1 MISQYVFGP
10 VPSRRFGRSLGV
22 NPLPRKT
29 CNYSCIY
36 CQLGRTQRLQRER
49 KVFFPTDLVVEDV
62 RKVVEDE
69 GDGIDYI
76 TFMGDG
82 EPTLA
87 ANLGEMAEGVR
98 TFWKG
103 KMALITNGSLFHDE
117 DVRRAAMFFD
127 VVSPT
132 ISAGDERTF
141 RQMHRPLRSLTF
153 DKVMEGLEKLR
164 KEYSGEIWAE
174 LMLVE
179 GVNDSLASL
188 LNIRKVLRDVSPDRL
203 YVGVPTRPPAESW
216 ALPPSRSSLRQVFD
230 VFPEAIDMTEPEEGP
245 FLRNEEER
253 EAELIEIAKNHPLRE
268 DQAFELLSLSLGLEG
283 ARDSILRM
291 VQEGRLVSVDYGG
304 TTFYRVPIERK
315 EGNEENGAI
324 D

>member
-36 CQLGRTQRLQRER
+36 CQLGRTPKLRTER
-49 KVFFPTDLVVEDV
+49 KEFYPAETVVEGV
-62 RKVVEDE
+62 RKAVERADE
-69 GDGIDYI
+69 AIDYI

-98 TFWKG
+98 TFWDG
-103 KMALITNGSLFHDE
+103 KMALITNGSLFYDE
-117 DVRRAAMFFD
+117 DVRRDAEHFD

-132 ISAGDERTF
+132 VSAGDERTY
-141 RQMHRPLRSLTF
+141 RLIHRPPRSLSF
-153 DKVMEGLEKLR
+153 EKVFEGLRLL
-164 KEYSGEIWAE
+164 KEWIPGEVWAE
-174 LMLVE
+174 MMLVG

-188 LNIRKVLRDVSPDRL
+188 LSIRKVLREIGPDRL
-203 YVGVPTRPPAESW
+203 YVTVPTRPPAEAW
-216 ALPPSRSSLRQVFD
+216 ALPPSKESLRRVFD
-230 VFPEAIDMTEPEEGP
+230 LFPEARDLTEPEEGP

-253 EAELIEIAKNHPLRE
+253 EAEIVQIARNHPLRE
-268 DQAFELLSLSLGLEG
+268 DQAFELLAMPFGLEG
-283 ARDSILRM
+283 ARDSLARM
-291 VQEGRLVSVDYGG
+291 VQDGKLISVQFEGR
-304 TTFYRVPIERK
+304 TFFQAPADKKIRK
-315 EGNEENGAI
+315 R
-324 D
+324 

>member
-36 CQLGRTQRLQRER
+36 CQLGRTSRLQKER
-49 KVFFPTDLVVEDV
+49 KIFYPAEVVVEDV
-62 RKVVEDE
+62 RKAVDRA
-69 GDGIDYI
+69 DGAMDYI

-98 TFWKG
+98 TFWDG

-117 DVRRAAMFFD
+117 AVRRAAELFD

-132 ISAGDERTF
+132 ISAGDEATYRL
-141 RQMHRPLRSLTF
+141 MHRPSRSLVL
-153 DKVMEGLEKLR
+153 DKLVEGLRLLKDEHH
-164 KEYSGEIWAE
+164 GELWAE
-174 LMLVE
+174 MMLVG
-179 GVNDSLASL
+179 GVNDSMASL
-188 LNIRKVLRDVSPDRL
+188 LNIRRVLREIRPDRL
-203 YVGVPTRPPAESW
+203 YVAVPTRPPAEAW
-216 ALPPSRSSLRQVFD
+216 VFPPSKESLRRVFD
-230 VFPEAIDMTEPEEGP
+230 IFPEAIDMTGPEEGP

-253 EAELIEIAKNHPLRE
+253 EAELVEVAKNHPLRE
-268 DQAFELLSLSLGLEG
+268 DQALEMLAMSIGPEG
-283 ARDSILRM
+283 ARDSLARM
-291 VQEGRLVSVDYGG
+291 VQDGKLAVVRFEGR
-304 TTFYRVPIERK
+304 TFYQVPLDKAARK
-315 EGNEENGAI
+315 R
-324 D
+324 

>member
-36 CQLGRTQRLQRER
+36 CQLGRTPKLRTER
-49 KVFFPTDLVVEDV
+49 KEFYPAETVVEGV
-62 RKVVEDE
+62 RKAVERADE
-69 GDGIDYI
+69 AIDYI

-98 TFWKG
+98 TFWDG
-103 KMALITNGSLFHDE
+103 KMALITNGSLFYDE
-117 DVRRAAMFFD
+117 DVRRDAEHFD

-132 ISAGDERTF
+132 VSAGDERTY
-141 RQMHRPLRSLTF
+141 RLIHRPPRSLSF
-153 DKVMEGLEKLR
+153 EKVFEGLRLL
-164 KEYSGEIWAE
+164 KEWIPGKVWAE
-174 LMLVE
+174 MMLVG

-188 LNIRKVLRDVSPDRL
+188 LSIRKVVREIGPDRL
-203 YVGVPTRPPAESW
+203 YVTVPTRPPAEAW
-216 ALPPSRSSLRQVFD
+216 ALPPSKESLRRVFD
-230 VFPEAIDMTEPEEGP
+230 LFPEARDLTEPEEGP

-253 EAELIEIAKNHPLRE
+253 EAEIVQIARKHPLRE
-268 DQAFELLSLSLGLEG
+268 DQAFELLAMPFGLEG
-283 ARDSILRM
+283 ARDSLARM
-291 VQEGRLVSVDYGG
+291 VQDGKLISVQFEGR
-304 TTFYRVPIERK
+304 T
-315 EGNEENGAI
+315 
-324 D
+324 

>member
-36 CQLGRTQRLQRER
+36 CQLGRTPKLRTER
-49 KVFFPTDLVVEDV
+49 KEFYPAETVVEGV
-62 RKVVEDE
+62 RKAVERADE
-69 GDGIDYI
+69 AIDYI

-98 TFWKG
+98 TFWDG
-103 KMALITNGSLFHDE
+103 KMALITNGSLFYDE
-117 DVRRAAMFFD
+117 DVRRDAEHFD

-132 ISAGDERTF
+132 VSAGDERTY
-141 RQMHRPLRSLTF
+141 RLIHRPPRSLSF
-153 DKVMEGLEKLR
+153 EKVFEGLRLL
-164 KEYSGEIWAE
+164 KEWIPGKVWAE
-174 LMLVE
+174 MMLVG

-188 LNIRKVLRDVSPDRL
+188 LSIRKVVREIGPDRL
-203 YVGVPTRPPAESW
+203 YVTVPTRPPAEAWS
-216 ALPPSRSSLRQVFD
+216 LPPSKESLRRVFD
-230 VFPEAIDMTEPEEGP
+230 LFPEARDMTEPEEGP

-253 EAELIEIAKNHPLRE
+253 EAEIVQIARNHPLRE
-268 DQAFELLSLSLGLEG
+268 DQAFELLAMAFGLEG
-283 ARDSILRM
+283 ARDSLAKM
-291 VQEGRLVSVDYGG
+291 VQDGKLISVQFEGR
-304 TTFYRVPIERK
+304 TFFQAPADKKIRK
-315 EGNEENGAI
+315 R
-324 D
+324 